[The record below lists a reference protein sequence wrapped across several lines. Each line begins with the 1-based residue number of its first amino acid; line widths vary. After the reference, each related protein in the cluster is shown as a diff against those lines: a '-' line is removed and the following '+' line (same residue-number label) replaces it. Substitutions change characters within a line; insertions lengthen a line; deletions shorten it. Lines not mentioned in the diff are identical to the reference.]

1 MTLNVAQYL
10 APLNSAQVL
19 SGYTQGVKQ
28 GVGITI
34 ATDGSISLDTAGAAT
49 LGFLTSS
56 TTPAPVF
63 NWSNVPGTSGSV
75 LTNDGLGGVNW
86 TSDYVQTY
94 PIGSPFPH
102 TGAASIPAGTILQRP
117 GGALPGFLRYNTDN
131 NYLEFNNGTNWIPV
145 SPPSGPVFSFVG
157 NLTPTA
163 NSAGD
168 LWLDTNTN
176 QEKVWDGV
184 SWIPTSPAA
193 TALIPG
199 LVKIGTNVQVAVDGT
214 ISVDSV
220 VGVPGGV
227 SNVGVASITDN
238 VTSNATN
245 SALSANQGR
254 LLQDQINALLISS
267 NITLAGLISGAGV
280 MTYVTPEGLL
290 QGFTIG
296 SPLPGASVSND
307 NYFVIVESAGGFTP
321 PGGVFTVVTQG
332 DWFLSSL
339 NVWQFLN
346 VGIDAAYA
354 TTTTPGI
361 ITLTTN
367 ADTQTGTDALKAVT
381 PSTLSSRTATE
392 TRSGLAE
399 IATQVETNAGV
410 DDTTIVTPLK
420 LATLLSSGGGIAA
433 VSVSLSPT
441 INGWTNVQQALTD
454 AVYDIT
460 STGLTVA
467 ITTTPTGLFNI
478 EVAQAT
484 ETQLGGAQIATQAE
498 TDNGVLDTVVITP
511 LKLANRLAT
520 ETLSGLAEI
529 ATQVETDAFVDDTKI
544 VTPKK
549 LGTLFTS
556 GAIDAT
562 KILLNPA
569 INGNTTVQAALL
581 DAVYDIT
588 STGLTVGITT
598 TATGKFNLEVTQATE
613 AQLGGAQIATQAETD
628 NGVLDTVVVTPLK
641 LRTTTIYKSDFNNK
655 GDILSASG
663 NDVPVILPLG
673 ANNEYLR
680 VDTTTATGLVWGS
693 IDASTITVSPAINGN
708 SVLQT
713 VLQDAVYDITSTG
726 LTITPTETATGK
738 FNLEVT
744 QATEAQLGGAQIATQ
759 AETDNGILDTV
770 VVTPLKLSARLAT
783 ETLTGLSEIATQAET
798 NAGLDDTRYVT
809 PLKLATLLG
818 GGGGSIAASSVSLT
832 PNINGNTNVQTALQD
847 AVYDITST
855 GLTVDLTVT
864 ATGKFN
870 LEVTQATEAQLGG
883 AQIATQAETDN
894 GVLDTVVITPL
905 KLSGRVASETLSGIA
920 EVATQAETNAG
931 LLDTKIVTPLKL
943 ATYLSA
949 VSVSAPAVGLSPAI
963 NGNTNVQTALQD
975 AVYDITSTGLTVDLA
990 ITATGKYTLEVTQ
1003 ATEAQL
1009 GGAQIATQAET
1020 NNGILDTVVITPL
1033 KLNARAASET
1043 LTGIAAIATQATV
1056 NAGTNDTE
1064 IVTAKKLAGV
1074 FSSGSLTANDILLS
1088 PVINGKLNVQ
1098 TALADAIYNVASSDT
1113 SITVTEAATGQVN
1126 VVVTQATE
1134 TQLGGGQI
1142 ATQVETDA
1150 GTDDTVLIT
1159 PLKLQNKTASTTALG
1174 IVQLNNTTTSTATNL
1189 ALTAAQGKNLQDQ
1202 INALTASSGLILAGT
1217 IDGSTGFMT
1226 SVTSQGTA
1234 AGFVVGSA
1242 MPAAA
1247 AGNLDY
1253 FTLVTVPGT
1262 MTPPGGGSTVVTQGD
1277 WWLSNGAAWQFLNV
1291 GPSVGSAS
1299 TTTEGVVRLST
1310 NAETQAGTDG
1320 TIAVT
1325 PLSLSSRSATE
1336 TLTGLAE
1343 IATQVET
1350 ETGTDDAR
1358 IVTPLKLRTAAVY
1371 KSDFNAKGDLLSATA
1386 DNTPVILPVG
1396 ANGQS
1401 LVADSTTASGLKWSS
1416 ASAVVFQTLDDI
1428 SSSFNGA
1435 QVSFPLSIATV
1446 PYTPNPSTNIMV
1458 FVGGVVQIPGASNAY
1473 TVTGSNITFTSAPPT
1488 GASFYATTVA

>member
-1 MTLNVAQYL
+1 M
-10 APLNSAQVL
+10 
-19 SGYTQGVKQ
+19 
-28 GVGITI
+28 
-34 ATDGSISLDTAGAAT
+34 
-49 LGFLTSS
+49 
-56 TTPAPVF
+56 
-63 NWSNVPGTSGSV
+63 
-75 LTNDGLGGVNW
+75 
-86 TSDYVQTY
+86 
-94 PIGSPFPH
+94 
-102 TGAASIPAGTILQRP
+102 
-117 GGALPGFLRYNTDN
+117 
-131 NYLEFNNGTNWIPV
+131 
-145 SPPSGPVFSFVG
+145 
-157 NLTPTA
+157 
-163 NSAGD
+163 
-168 LWLDTNTN
+168 
-176 QEKVWDGV
+176 
-184 SWIPTSPAA
+184 
-193 TALIPG
+193 
-199 LVKIGTNVQVAVDGT
+199 
-214 ISVDSV
+214 
-220 VGVPGGV
+220 
-227 SNVGVASITDN
+227 ASITDN

-339 NVWQFLN
+339 NIWQFLN

-511 LKLANRLAT
+511 LKLANRQAT

-598 TATGKFNLEVTQATE
+598 TATGNFNLEVTQATE

-641 LRTTTIYKSDFNNK
+641 LRTATVYKSDFNNK

-693 IDASTITVSPAINGN
+693 IDANTITVSPAINGN

-855 GLTVDLTVT
+855 GLTVDL
-864 ATGKFN
+864 
-870 LEVTQATEAQLGG
+870 
-883 AQIATQAETDN
+883 
-894 GVLDTVVITPL
+894 
-905 KLSGRVASETLSGIA
+905 
-920 EVATQAETNAG
+920 
-931 LLDTKIVTPLKL
+931 
-943 ATYLSA
+943 
-949 VSVSAPAVGLSPAI
+949 
-963 NGNTNVQTALQD
+963 
-975 AVYDITSTGLTVDLA
+975 A
-990 ITATGKYTLEVTQ
+990 ITATGKYNLEVTQ

-1020 NNGILDTVVITPL
+1020 NNGLLDDVVLTPL

-1291 GPSVGSAS
+1291 GPSVGAAS
-1299 TTTEGVVRLST
+1299 TTTADVVRLST

-1446 PYTPNPSTNIMV
+1446 PYTPNPTTNIMV
-1458 FVGGVVQIPGASNAY
+1458 FVGGVVQIPGAGNAY

>member
-1 MTLNVAQYL
+1 
-10 APLNSAQVL
+10 
-19 SGYTQGVKQ
+19 
-28 GVGITI
+28 
-34 ATDGSISLDTAGAAT
+34 
-49 LGFLTSS
+49 
-56 TTPAPVF
+56 
-63 NWSNVPGTSGSV
+63 
-75 LTNDGLGGVNW
+75 
-86 TSDYVQTY
+86 
-94 PIGSPFPH
+94 
-102 TGAASIPAGTILQRP
+102 
-117 GGALPGFLRYNTDN
+117 
-131 NYLEFNNGTNWIPV
+131 
-145 SPPSGPVFSFVG
+145 
-157 NLTPTA
+157 
-163 NSAGD
+163 
-168 LWLDTNTN
+168 
-176 QEKVWDGV
+176 
-184 SWIPTSPAA
+184 
-193 TALIPG
+193 
-199 LVKIGTNVQVAVDGT
+199 
-214 ISVDSV
+214 
-220 VGVPGGV
+220 
-227 SNVGVASITDN
+227 
-238 VTSNATN
+238 
-245 SALSANQGR
+245 
-254 LLQDQINALLISS
+254 
-267 NITLAGLISGAGV
+267 
-280 MTYVTPEGLL
+280 
-290 QGFTIG
+290 
-296 SPLPGASVSND
+296 
-307 NYFVIVESAGGFTP
+307 
-321 PGGVFTVVTQG
+321 
-332 DWFLSSL
+332 
-339 NVWQFLN
+339 
-346 VGIDAAYA
+346 
-354 TTTTPGI
+354 
-361 ITLTTN
+361 
-367 ADTQTGTDALKAVT
+367 
-381 PSTLSSRTATE
+381 
-392 TRSGLAE
+392 
-399 IATQVETNAGV
+399 
-410 DDTTIVTPLK
+410 
-420 LATLLSSGGGIAA
+420 
-433 VSVSLSPT
+433 
-441 INGWTNVQQALTD
+441 
-454 AVYDIT
+454 
-460 STGLTVA
+460 
-467 ITTTPTGLFNI
+467 
-478 EVAQAT
+478 
-484 ETQLGGAQIATQAE
+484 
-498 TDNGVLDTVVITP
+498 
-511 LKLANRLAT
+511 
-520 ETLSGLAEI
+520 LAEI

-562 KILLNPA
+562 KILLNPT

-588 STGLTVGITT
+588 STGLTVTLTT

-628 NGVLDTVVVTPLK
+628 NGILDTVVITPLK
-641 LRTTTIYKSDFNNK
+641 LRTATVYKSDFNNK

-693 IDASTITVSPAINGN
+693 IDANTITVSPAINGN

-726 LTITPTETATGK
+726 LT
-738 FNLEVT
+738 
-744 QATEAQLGGAQIATQ
+744 
-759 AETDNGILDTV
+759 
-770 VVTPLKLSARLAT
+770 
-783 ETLTGLSEIATQAET
+783 
-798 NAGLDDTRYVT
+798 
-809 PLKLATLLG
+809 
-818 GGGGSIAASSVSLT
+818 
-832 PNINGNTNVQTALQD
+832 
-847 AVYDITST
+847 
-855 GLTVDLTVT
+855 
-864 ATGKFN
+864 
-870 LEVTQATEAQLGG
+870 
-883 AQIATQAETDN
+883 
-894 GVLDTVVITPL
+894 
-905 KLSGRVASETLSGIA
+905 
-920 EVATQAETNAG
+920 
-931 LLDTKIVTPLKL
+931 
-943 ATYLSA
+943 
-949 VSVSAPAVGLSPAI
+949 
-963 NGNTNVQTALQD
+963 
-975 AVYDITSTGLTVDLA
+975 VDLA
-990 ITATGKYTLEVTQ
+990 ITATGKYNLEVTQ

-1033 KLNARAASET
+1033 KLNARTASET
-1043 LTGIAAIATQATV
+1043 LTGIAAIATQSTV
-1056 NAGTNDTE
+1056 NTGTNDTE
-1064 IVTAKKLAGV
+1064 IVTPKKLAGV

-1088 PVINGKLNVQ
+1088 PAINGKLNVQ

-1142 ATQVETDA
+1142 ATQAETTA

-1174 IVQLNNTTTSTATNL
+1174 IVQLNNTTNSTATNL

-1262 MTPPGGGSTVVTQGD
+1262 MVPPGGGSTVVTQGD

-1291 GPSVGSAS
+1291 GPSVGAAS

-1358 IVTPLKLRTAAVY
+1358 IVTPLKLRTATVY
-1371 KSDFNAKGDLLSATA
+1371 KSDFNAKGDILTASAN
-1386 DNTPVILPVG
+1386 DTPVILPVG
-1396 ANGQS
+1396 TNGQS
-1401 LVADSTTASGLKWSS
+1401 LVADSTAASGLKWASG
-1416 ASAVVFQTLDDI
+1416 SAVVFQTLDDI

-1435 QVSFPLSIATV
+1435 QVSFPLSIAAV

-1473 TVTGSNITFTSAPPT
+1473 TVSGSNITFTSAPPT